1 MTDLGRPGAGSE
13 GASVGGLTASPR
25 SLQTLWPGPR
35 ESRRSWPPLC
45 LDPASQRLPR
55 PVGGRGVLRPT
66 SARVRGDEETDFR
79 SGKQSLVY
87 NCCTRK
93 TAAVNGSVS
102 KLDVLHQNLQ
112 RLVLCWEGILPA
124 RGSECDPAAGEP
136 AELRVV
142 QPNRKRCTFLEPPYC
157 CLAPCKYSH
166 SCIQFEMSLQVLL
179 VTCKSFRVGF

>member
-1 MTDLGRPGAGSE
+1 M
-13 GASVGGLTASPR
+13 GGLTASPR
-25 SLQTLWPGPR
+25 SLQTLWPGLR

-45 LDPASQRLPR
+45 SDPASQRLPH

-66 SARVRGDEETDFR
+66 PARVRGDEETDFG

-87 NCCTRK
+87 NCSTRK
-93 TAAVNGSVS
+93 RAAVNGSVS

-112 RLVLCWEGILPA
+112 RLVLCREGILPA
-124 RGSECDPAAGEP
+124 WESECDPAAGKP

-142 QPNRKRCTFLEPPYC
+142 QPNRKRCTFLEPLCC

-166 SCIQFEMSLQVLL
+166 SGIQFEMSLEVLL

>member
-35 ESRRSWPPLC
+35 ESRRSWPLLC

-79 SGKQSLVY
+79 SGKTVSGLQLLYPEDSCSQWECQQARRPTSESATLS
-87 NCCTRK
+87 
-93 TAAVNGSVS
+93 SVLGGDS
-102 KLDVLHQNLQ
+102 
-112 RLVLCWEGILPA
+112 
-124 RGSECDPAAGEP
+124 
-136 AELRVV
+136 
-142 QPNRKRCTFLEPPYC
+142 
-157 CLAPCKYSH
+157 SH
-166 SCIQFEMSLQVLL
+166 SGIGV
-179 VTCKSFRVGF
+179 